1 MSIPAD
7 LKYAETHEW
16 ARQETDGTISVGITH
31 HAQDLLGDMVY
42 VESPQ
47 IGRKL
52 KKSEECGVVE
62 SVKAAS
68 DIYAPVSGEVV
79 AVNGELDDAPQRI
92 NENAYEAWMYRL
104 RPDNIAELD
113 ALLDASGYA
122 KLVESE
128 AH

>member
-79 AVNGELDDAPQRI
+79 AVNGELDDAPQNI
-92 NENAYEAWMYRL
+92 NENAYEAWMFKL

-113 ALLDASGYA
+113 MLLDASGYA

>member
-7 LKYAETHEW
+7 LKYAATHEW
-16 ARQETDGTISVGITH
+16 ARKETDGTISIGITH

-42 VESPQ
+42 VENPQ

-52 KKSEECGVVE
+52 SKGEECAVVE

-79 AVNGELDDAPQRI
+79 AVNGELDEAPQKI
-92 NENAYEAWMYRL
+92 NENAYEAWMFRI
-104 RPDNIAELD
+104 RPDDLAELD
-113 ALLDASGYA
+113 ALLDPADYG

>member
-1 MSIPAD
+1 MNIPAD
-7 LKYAETHEW
+7 LKYAATHEW
-16 ARQETDGTISVGITH
+16 ARKESDGTISVGITH

-42 VESPQ
+42 MENPQ
-47 IGRKL
+47 VGRKL
-52 KKSEECGVVE
+52 SKGEECGVVE

-79 AVNGELDDAPQRI
+79 AINGELDEAPEKI
-92 NENAYEAWMYRL
+92 NENAYEAWMFRL
-104 RPDNIAELD
+104 RPDNATELD
-113 ALLDASGYA
+113 SLLDPAAYG

>member
-7 LKYAETHEW
+7 LKYAATHEW
-16 ARQETDGTISVGITH
+16 ARKETDGTISVGITH

-42 VESPQ
+42 VENPQ
-47 IGRKL
+47 TGRKL
-52 KKSEECGVVE
+52 NKGEECGVVE

-79 AVNGELDDAPQRI
+79 AVNGELDEAPQKI
-92 NENAYEAWMYRL
+92 NENAYEAWMFRM
-104 RPDNIAELD
+104 RPDDLAELD
-113 ALLDASGYA
+113 ALLDSAGYE

>member
-16 ARQETDGTISVGITH
+16 ARKETDGTISVGITQ

-42 VESPQ
+42 VENPQ
-47 IGRKL
+47 VGRKL
-52 KKSEECGVVE
+52 NKGEECGVVE

-79 AVNGELDDAPQRI
+79 AVNGELDDAPQKI
-92 NENAYEAWMYRL
+92 NENAYEAWMFRV
-104 RPDNIAELD
+104 RPDDLAELD
-113 ALLDASGYA
+113 TLLDASGYE
-122 KLVESE
+122 KVVESE

>member
-7 LKYAETHEW
+7 LKYAATHEW
-16 ARQETDGTISVGITH
+16 ARKESDGTISVGITH

-42 VESPQ
+42 VENPQ
-47 IGRKL
+47 IGQKL
-52 KKSEECGVVE
+52 TKGEECGVVE

-79 AVNGELDDAPQRI
+79 AVNGELDDAPQKI
-92 NENAYEAWMYRL
+92 NEDAYKSWMFRL
-104 RPDNIAELD
+104 RPDNLAELD
-113 ALLDASGYA
+113 SLLDSADYE
-122 KLVESE
+122 KIVEAE

>member
-7 LKYAETHEW
+7 LKYAATHEW
-16 ARQETDGTISVGITH
+16 ARKETDGTISVGITH

-42 VESPQ
+42 VENPQ
-47 IGRKL
+47 TGRKL
-52 KKSEECGVVE
+52 NKGEECGVVE

-68 DIYAPVSGEVV
+68 DIYSPVSGEVV
-79 AVNGELDDAPQRI
+79 AVNGELDEAPQKI
-92 NENAYEAWMYRL
+92 NENAYEAWMFRL
-104 RPDNIAELD
+104 RPDNLAELD
-113 ALLDASGYA
+113 ALLDSVGYE